1 MRGFMNAVWKICKKD
16 LRVWL
21 SMRVLIAATFLVP
34 LSYLLVEY
42 LGAAA
47 VGRNPVAIVN
57 LDHGPI
63 GAKIVQSIINA
74 DVFRV
79 RIAGSEQAATLYR
92 QLDVAAII
100 TIPPDFSRHVQ
111 AHERAP
117 IQIEVNN
124 LNLDLTNDIRR
135 AVPDAIT
142 RYYET
147 QGRKSPISVRI
158 TEQLLR
164 PQDIALFQYAVLPT
178 ILLLIT
184 TSGVITSGLAATLEW
199 EKRTMKELLLSPIGH
214 GPVIVGKTLA
224 GFITTTILGVAMLV
238 VGAALG
244 WTRPAGLYWLSTLL
258 IIALGSLFSSGLGI
272 AIGAFFQRQQPVIF
286 CSTVVAVYLF
296 ALAGGVGVIFFEPEW
311 LQVIAAYD
319 PLTYAIHALQM
330 AVFYHSSDQL
340 LRDVVVLAGTA
351 AGAISLGSLTMRR
364 EIMP

>member
-1 MRGFMNAVWKICKKD
+1 MRRFMNAVWKICKKD

-21 SMRVLIAATFLVP
+21 SMRVLIVATLLVP

-57 LDHGPI
+57 LDRGPV
-63 GAKIVQSIINA
+63 GTKIVQSIVDA

-79 RIAGSEQAATLYR
+79 SIAGSEQAETLYR

-100 TIPPDFSRHVQ
+100 TIPPDFSRRVQ

-117 IQIEVNN
+117 LLIQVNN

-135 AVPDAIT
+135 AVPDAII
-142 RYYET
+142 RYYEA
-147 QGRKSPISVRI
+147 QGRASPISVSI
-158 TEQLLR
+158 AEQPLR
-164 PQDIALFQYAVLPT
+164 PKDIALFQYAVLPT
-178 ILLLIT
+178 IMLLIT

-199 EKRTMKELLLSPIGH
+199 EKRTIKELLLSPIGH
-214 GPVIVGKTLA
+214 GAIIVGKALA
-224 GFITTTILGVAMLV
+224 GFVTTTILGVTMLV
-238 VGAALG
+238 GGAALG
-244 WTRPAGLYWLSTLL
+244 WTRPEGLYWLSSLL

-286 CSTVVAVYLF
+286 CSTIVSVYLF

-351 AGAISLGSLTMRR
+351 AGAIGLGSLAMRR
-364 EIMP
+364 EMVQ